1 MALSRQRGSNLI
13 EIMVSLL
20 IGAVMLL
27 GAVQILVN
35 SKRDFMIRDAMSRA
49 EEAGHYALDLIGG
62 DLKTAGYKGCTSRR
76 DIALT
81 TLVLASQTKTVRDA
95 TVFQPDRG
103 VQGWEATATAPSDTL
118 IPGTWGKL
126 SVLSSSS
133 NWTTTGGVQTNVMP
147 ATSSK
152 AAKGSDII
160 RIWSVEPYVFTVT
173 SATASSL
180 TVNSNST
187 LGFPAAGSS
196 SDTNDRILIV
206 SDCEKALIVKA
217 TDFNSRT
224 GVITLSGNND
234 QTSQLTSMSN
244 MEAVILRGVQYYIGK
259 RSDKVG
265 NYPSLYRKRVKVDG
279 TLGDAEELVEG
290 IANMQIVYGES
301 TSTTGQMMANRYVT
315 ANNVSDWSRVVSV
328 RIWILIETT
337 SDFVVSATGQSYSYI
352 NKTYTP
358 SDRRFRREMSMTVN
372 LRNRTLGAT
381 PWM

>member
-49 EEAGHYALDLIGG
+49 EEAGHYALDLISG

-76 DIALT
+76 SVT
-81 TLVLASQTKTVRDA
+81 VENLVQFSSKDSA
-95 TVFQPDRG
+95 VFQPERG
-103 VQGWEATATAPSDTL
+103 IQGWEAVGTDYSKTL
-118 IPGTWGKL
+118 APGTWGNL
-126 SVLSSSS
+126 SVQSSS
-133 NWTTTGGVQTNVMP
+133 NWTTSTAQSNIMP
-147 ATSSK
+147 VTSSK
-152 AAKGSDII
+152 AAQGSDII
-160 RIWSVEPYVFTVT
+160 RIWSVEPYVFNVT
-173 SATASSL
+173 NATASSL
-180 TVNSNST
+180 TVDSNST

-196 SDTNDRILIV
+196 ADTNDRLLIV
-206 SDCEKALIVKA
+206 SDCEKAFIVKA
-217 TDFNSRT
+217 TDFNSGT
-224 GVITLSGNND
+224 GVITLSGNSN
-234 QTSQLTSMSN
+234 QTSQLVSMSN
-244 MEAVILRGVQYYIGK
+244 VEAVILRGVQYYIGK
-259 RSDKVG
+259 RSG
-265 NYPSLYRKRVKVDG
+265 SASNYPSLYRKRVKVDG

-290 IANMQIVYGES
+290 IANMQIVYGEA
-301 TSTTGQMMANRYVT
+301 TSKTGQMAANRYVT
-315 ANNVSDWSRVVSV
+315 ADNVADWSRVVSV